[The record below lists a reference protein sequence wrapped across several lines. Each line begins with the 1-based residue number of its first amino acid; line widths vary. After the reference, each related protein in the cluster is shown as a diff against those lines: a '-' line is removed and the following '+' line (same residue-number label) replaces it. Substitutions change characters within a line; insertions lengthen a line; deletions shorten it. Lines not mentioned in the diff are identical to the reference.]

1 MQWLR
6 PGALLHTASCVRFHP
21 KLLSNCMQCL
31 SQVSRALLFVL
42 LLDTI
47 GSHDASSAPNYLV
60 LRRQF
65 SSGVHDASSGAEEA
79 STTRLQRVFSAE
91 EASWTLLLDKE
102 VKKTSIFPVPSDHGT
117 HHWVPNIHA

>member
-1 MQWLR
+1 M
-6 PGALLHTASCVRFHP
+6 
-21 KLLSNCMQCL
+21 
-31 SQVSRALLFVL
+31 SRALLFVL

-79 STTRLQRVFSAE
+79 STTPLVYKNEATGLGGPINPPIIASGGSLGSRRVAISLIGRA
-91 EASWTLLLDKE
+91 
-102 VKKTSIFPVPSDHGT
+102 
-117 HHWVPNIHA
+117 